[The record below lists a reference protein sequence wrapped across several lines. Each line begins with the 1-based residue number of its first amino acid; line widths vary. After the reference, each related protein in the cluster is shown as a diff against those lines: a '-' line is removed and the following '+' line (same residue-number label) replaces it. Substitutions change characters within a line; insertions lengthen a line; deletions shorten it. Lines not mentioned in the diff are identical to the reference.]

1 MPTRVLIVDTN
12 EAFAMLLKEGLEA
25 DREFRGVDVS
35 SSRLALSALQSDAFD
50 LAIVDLG
57 IDDMEPL
64 ALLRAMRDLRPELPI
79 MIIPLDGDIVPQ
91 DLVPFNIKGV
101 LTKPFFLP
109 ELPVRVAEALGRPLP
124 EPAPMPEAAPA
135 GDTVPAPKLKAPVR
149 TLPRIALPKDDP
161 RVTDALRVLVEALDA
176 EAALLI
182 AGNALLAHF
191 GPLDRS
197 GAETLANR
205 ILDSRASPKSRWIVP
220 SHEQLRFGQS
230 ISDSGEHLLYSVD
243 VAQSVLL
250 TVAVRPDASLRA
262 VRAHTRQT
270 ADALVALGS

>member
-25 DREFRGVDVS
+25 DREFRAVDVS
-35 SSRLALSALQSDAFD
+35 SSQSALSALRSDSFD
-50 LAIVDLG
+50 LAIVDLDV
-57 IDDMEPL
+57 DDMEPL
-64 ALLRAMRDLRPELPI
+64 ALLRAMRDLQPDLPI
-79 MIIPLDGDIVPQ
+79 MVIPLDGDIVPQ
-91 DLVPFNIKGV
+91 ELVSFDIKGV

-124 EPAPMPEAAPA
+124 EPTPMPEAAPA
-135 GDTVPAPKLKAPVR
+135 GEPASAPKSKAPAR
-149 TLPRIALPKDDP
+149 SLPRIALPKDDP

-191 GPLDRS
+191 GPLDRP

-205 ILDSRASPKSRWIVP
+205 ILDSRASPKSSWIAP
-220 SHEQLRFGQS
+220 SHEQVRFGQS
-230 ISDSGEHLLYSVD
+230 VSDSGEHLLYSVD

-250 TVAVRPDASLRA
+250 TVAVRPDASLST
-262 VRAHTRQT
+262 VRAHTRHT
-270 ADALVALGS
+270 ANALVALGS